1 MTRDENSSRM
11 EETSARKSAAIGRAM
26 LERVAH
32 EIAALEDSAS
42 KRPMSELAASKS
54 TARESAAS
62 AHTTLENAMA
72 DHAVVKMIELLDSGI
87 LEPGIFG
94 EIVILHGDGCARI
107 EGKGICQCDPDLQL
121 LPPQNKRAKRARKNA
136 RAKVQVGKP
145 FFAGAGFCRRGS
157 SDARGRG

>member
-1 MTRDENSSRM
+1 MTTDGNSSRM
-11 EETSARKSAAIGRAM
+11 EEASAGKSAAIGCAV

-32 EIAALEDSAS
+32 EIAAIEDSAS
-42 KRPMSELAASKS
+42 KRPMSELAASKG

-62 AHTTLENAMA
+62 ANTALENAMA
-72 DHAVVKMIELLDSGI
+72 DHAVVKMLELLDSGI

-94 EIVILHGDGCARI
+94 EIVILHADGCARI

-121 LPPQNKRAKRARKNA
+121 LPPQNKRAERARKSA
-136 RAKVQVGKP
+136 RAKVQ
-145 FFAGAGFCRRGS
+145 AGRGFCRRGS